1 MKNVRGSPPYY
12 QRTFYDL
19 LAMIRQL
26 GTPTWFFT
34 LSAADMKWPD
44 MIQTIAKQYGVYYT
58 DEDVNALSFEDKS
71 NWLRRNPVTAARHF
85 HYRLNVFFQQF
96 LKSTA
101 RPLGDIADY
110 AIRIEFQARGSP
122 HAHCVIWVKDA
133 PKYGIDD
140 NQLVCDFIDQYITC
154 AIPSE
159 EGKLKELVL
168 LLQQHKHSSYCKRHN
183 KCRFTFPKPPST
195 KTLITHCDV
204 EPDVTSNAQSVL
216 SKVYPILAD
225 NHADLSL
232 EEILDKAEV
241 TMNDYMNALEVS
253 SKGNVVL
260 LKRNPCECNINNY
273 NNSVMLAWQANM
285 DLQFVLN
292 AYACVMY
299 VASYMMKT
307 EKAMGV
313 LLKQVAAEFRTEE
326 LKTQLRKVGSAFL
339 THREVS
345 AQEAAYRILSIP
357 MKQLSRSVVYVDTN
371 PKHERIAVLKD
382 KTTLGKLDDDDTNVF
397 QKSLIDRYQHRPDE
411 LSSMSLAEF
420 AATYVTNYQCK
431 DDTDD
436 CDVLPSCD
444 TDSDTSST
452 QIQLTDGFGRMNKR
466 KHEAVIR
473 FHRYNKDA
481 EPSNWY
487 RAKLMLYYPWYDEH
501 SDLLG
506 GYETYEQHYTHVKSI
521 VLANESKYTHTS
533 IEDIEV
539 DEDGPPEHLWS
550 LIAPSTEA
558 SRSLSL
564 AEGSKPLTEVSCLK

>member
-1 MKNVRGSPPYY
+1 MITYRRYFNQRLLDVDGRFARDLDCLFVAQYIVEANQVSSDANNFIWRQKPSRQFTAAQAKDDTFINQFVRTNKAYSFMKNVRGSPPYY

-44 MIQTIAKQYGVYYT
+44 MIQTIAKQYGVCYT

-101 RPLGDIADY
+101 MPLGDIADY

-140 NQLVCDFIDQYITC
+140 DQLVCDFIDQYITC
-154 AIPSE
+154 GLPSD

-195 KTLITHCDV
+195 KTLITQCDV
-204 EPDVTSNAQSVL
+204 RPDVASNAQTVL
-216 SKVYPILAD
+216 SKVYPVLAD
-225 NHADLSL
+225 NHADMSL
-232 EEILDKAEV
+232 DEILDKAEV
-241 TMNDYMNALEVS
+241 TMSDYMDALEVS

-260 LKRNPCECNINNY
+260 LKRNPSECNINNY
-273 NNSVMLAWQANM
+273 NSSVMLAWQANM

-357 MKQLSRSVVYVDTN
+357 MKRLSRSVVYVDTN
-371 PKHERIAVLKD
+371 PKHERIAVLKNKAD
-382 KTTLGKLDDDDTNVF
+382 LGKLDDDDTNVF

-411 LSSMSLAEF
+411 LCSMSLAEF

-436 CDVLPSCD
+436 SDVLPSCD
-444 TDSDTSST
+444 TDSDTR
-452 QIQLTDGFGRMNKR
+452 L
-466 KHEAVIR
+466 H
-473 FHRYNKDA
+473 
-481 EPSNWY
+481 SN
-487 RAKLMLYYPWYDEH
+487 
-501 SDLLG
+501 
-506 GYETYEQHYTHVKSI
+506 TT
-521 VLANESKYTHTS
+521 N
-533 IEDIEV
+533 
-539 DEDGPPEHLWS
+539 
-550 LIAPSTEA
+550 
-558 SRSLSL
+558 
-564 AEGSKPLTEVSCLK
+564 